1 VQKITNINNSTTNP
15 QQFDKSTSSPQQIEV
30 VESGPYY
37 SRHWRIVF
45 LGQIK
50 GGAGIVRAAMW
61 IGSGVESAAGGG
73 EGGGR
78 QSGVADNAEID
89 VAITT

>member
-1 VQKITNINNSTTNP
+1 VQKITNINNYSTTSP
-15 QQFDKSTSSPQQIEV
+15 QQFDKSTSSRQQIEV

-45 LGQIK
+45 LGQTK

-61 IGSGVESAAGGG
+61 IGSGVESAAGG
-73 EGGGR
+73 EGGQ
-78 QSGVADNAEID
+78 QSGVADKAEID